1 MKRSFI
7 IAAFLLITASAVAQ
21 VSGSS
26 VYVGIAMPRKASSA
40 GPVLGYKY
48 QYDLPVA
55 GLGVIGSVDFTLYGA
70 DKDLRNATDKAFNFW
85 KDSFN
90 YDDADAKTRHREPIN
105 FAVPINFGAN
115 YHYSFGR
122 IAPWAE
128 AGIGFAPVFTSKQVY
143 KGEKSESVRHES
155 TNSHGRPVVSHES
168 GTRHRYEITK
178 YKPTVAFSWRIALG
192 AILDEK
198 YSVALSVDGLAKY
211 NQKTVKSE
219 DVKPYWNTSKDSYS
233 RETEGERTTPGQAY
247 VSIRFGY
254 HF

>member
-1 MKRSFI
+1 M
-7 IAAFLLITASAVAQ
+7 IALLLITASAFGQVA
-21 VSGSS
+21 GSS

-70 DKDLRNATDKAFNFW
+70 DKDLRNAADKAFNFW
-85 KDSFN
+85 KETFN
-90 YDDADAKTRHREPIN
+90 YDDADAKTRHREPVN

-155 TNSHGRPVVSHES
+155 TNSHGRPTVSYDS
-168 GTRHRYEITK
+168 GTRHYYQITK
-178 YKPTVAFSWRIALG
+178 YKPTVAFSWKIALG
-192 AILDEK
+192 AILDQK
-198 YSVALSVDGLAKY
+198 YSVGLSIDGLAKY
-211 NQKTVKSE
+211 KQKTVLSE
-219 DVKPYWNTSKDSYS
+219 DVKPYWNTNKESYT
-233 RETEGERTTPGQAY
+233 RKTEGESTTSGYAS
-247 VSIRFGY
+247 VLLRFGY

>member
-1 MKRSFI
+1 M
-7 IAAFLLITASAVAQ
+7 IALLLITASAFGQVA
-21 VSGSS
+21 GSS

-85 KDSFN
+85 KETFN
-90 YDDADAKTRHREPIN
+90 YDDADAKTRHREPVN

-143 KGEKSESVRHES
+143 LKSTPYSSAKKLCIYGEKLCDTGCPIKHATFVCPLISIFVLLFIKHTFIIKILKEV
-155 TNSHGRPVVSHES
+155 
-168 GTRHRYEITK
+168 
-178 YKPTVAFSWRIALG
+178 FLCRIMIYL
-192 AILDEK
+192 
-198 YSVALSVDGLAKY
+198 
-211 NQKTVKSE
+211 
-219 DVKPYWNTSKDSYS
+219 
-233 RETEGERTTPGQAY
+233 
-247 VSIRFGY
+247 RFLKMLLLK
-254 HF
+254 